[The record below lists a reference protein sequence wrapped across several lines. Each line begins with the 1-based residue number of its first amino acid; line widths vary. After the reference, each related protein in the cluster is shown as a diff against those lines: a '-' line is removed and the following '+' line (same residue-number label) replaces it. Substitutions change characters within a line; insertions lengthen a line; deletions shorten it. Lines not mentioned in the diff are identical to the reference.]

1 MICARLYGRED
12 LRVEDVIEP
21 QPDSGEVKIA
31 IAHNGLCGTDLREY
45 FEGPMACT
53 DHPHPLTGGVLPQ
66 IMGHEFAGVVNAVGP
81 DVQSVAVGDRV
92 CVEPLY
98 YCGDCE
104 SCRAG
109 LPQLCR
115 LVITHGICSNGG
127 GLAQFTVV
135 PSWMVHP
142 LPASMSLA
150 EGALVEPL
158 AVAFNGVL
166 RSGVGPGQS
175 ALVFGAGPIGIG
187 VVLGLRAMGVE
198 DILVIEPVPS
208 RRAAMEALG
217 VEHVIDPTAVDLG
230 IEVRSRNGGRG
241 VDVALDCAG
250 GASTFSAAPTLLRPR
265 GRYVILAVV
274 LEELPL
280 VPWILAK
287 KEVELTGSC
296 GYESG
301 VFARVIELIA
311 AGAYPMR
318 GWVEHVEL
326 GEVNSAMK
334 DLRAGSRTKL
344 LVDIPAVSA

>member
-12 LRVEDVIEP
+12 LRIEEIAEP
-21 QPDSGEVKIA
+21 EPGSGEVKIA
-31 IAHNGLCGTDLREY
+31 VAHNGLCGTDLREY

-53 DHPHPLTGGVLPQ
+53 DEPHPLTGGVLPQ
-66 IMGHEFAGVVNAVGP
+66 IMGHEFAGVVQAVGSE
-81 DVQSVAVGDRV
+81 VENVAIGDRV

-104 SCRAG
+104 ACRAG
-109 LPQLCR
+109 LPELCR
-115 LVITHGICSNGG
+115 MVITHGICSEGG

-135 PSWMVHP
+135 PSWMVHR

-166 RSGVGPGQS
+166 RSGAEPGKS

-187 VVLGLRAMGVE
+187 VVLGLRAIGVE
-198 DILVIEPVPS
+198 DILVVEPAPS

-217 VEHVIDPTAVDLG
+217 VEHVIDPTDVDLG
-230 IEVRSRNGGRG
+230 VEVRSMNGGRG

-250 GASTFSAAPTLLRPR
+250 VASTFSVAPAVLRPR
-265 GRYVILAVV
+265 GRYVILAV
-274 LEELPL
+274 LLDELPF
-280 VPWILAK
+280 VPWFLAK

-296 GYESG
+296 GYGPG
-301 VFARVIELIA
+301 VFTRVIELIA
-311 AGAYPMR
+311 DRAYPTR
-318 GWVEHVEL
+318 GWVEHVDL
-326 GEVNSAMK
+326 GEVHSAME
-334 DLRAGSRTKL
+334 DLRAGRRTKL
-344 LVDIPAVSA
+344 LVNIPAMSP